1 MPSVKFR
8 ETGFDK
14 KSGFRPKGDGG
25 WCVSQVVHPCM
36 PEPER
41 NMVTTREDF
50 VREALDQ
57 YESPLIGYAV
67 TFLHDVDRARDV
79 VQDTFIRLYQQDVE
93 KVRGGLKTW
102 LFTVCRNRSLD
113 IIRKEK
119 RIIALKEDVLAR
131 VPTPKRSPAERI
143 DLEERVAQV
152 RDGLNRLSENQR
164 EVILL
169 KFEQGLSYQ
178 EIVKVTGLSEG
189 NVGFL
194 LHNGLKRLR
203 GFLPEDLLQNLTPKS
218 V

>member
-1 MPSVKFR
+1 
-8 ETGFDK
+8 
-14 KSGFRPKGDGG
+14 
-25 WCVSQVVHPCM
+25 
-36 PEPER
+36 
-41 NMVTTREDF
+41 MVTTREDF

-93 KVRGGLKTW
+93 KVRDGLKTW
-102 LFTVCRNRSLD
+102 LFTVCRNRALD

-119 RIIALKEDVLAR
+119 RMIGLKDDELAR
-131 VPTPKRSPAERI
+131 VPTSRRTPVERI
-143 DLEERVAQV
+143 DLEERVVQV
-152 RDGLNRLSENQR
+152 RAGLDRLKENQR

-178 EIVKVTGLSEG
+178 EIAEVTGLSEG
-189 NVGFL
+189 NIGFL

-203 GFLPEDLLQNLTPKS
+203 GFLPDDLLHNLTPQS
-218 V
+218 NE